1 MKRVYLTIL
10 LALLLLIALLYNY
23 FDVEIANYFHNHK
36 TLYPIFAK
44 ITKLGQ
50 SEYYLIPSIL
60 IYFIY
65 RKRDEIVSKYALLL
79 FGSVAISG
87 ILADIIKII
96 VARYRPRLYFS
107 EHLYGFDWFHFGHL
121 YASFPSGHSATAF
134 SAFVAFGYMA
144 PKWRYM
150 FYFIAF
156 LIAFSRVVVG
166 AHYPSDALAG
176 SILGAVTTVLL
187 YNRLFKGSYAK

>member
-1 MKRVYLTIL
+1 MKRVYLAIL
-10 LALLLLIALLYNY
+10 LLFSIIIGALYNY
-23 FDVEIANYFHNHK
+23 FDLEIANYFHSHK
-36 TLYPIFAK
+36 TLYPIFAQ
-44 ITKLGQ
+44 ITKMGLSQ
-50 SEYYLIPSIL
+50 YYLIPSII
-60 IYFIY
+60 IYFLY
-65 RKRDEIVSKYALLL
+65 RNKRELISKYALLL

-87 ILADIIKII
+87 IVADIIKIV

-144 PKWRYM
+144 PKWRYL
-150 FYFIAF
+150 FYFIAL

-187 YNRLFKGSYAK
+187 YKRLFGTKDAK

>member
-10 LALLLLIALLYNY
+10 LALLLLIVVLYNY
-23 FDVEIANYFHNHK
+23 FDLEIANYFHNHK
-36 TLYPIFAK
+36 TLYPVFAK
-44 ITKLGQ
+44 ITKLGLSQ
-50 SEYYLIPSIL
+50 YYLIPSIL

-65 RKRDEIVSKYALLL
+65 RKRDEIISKYALLV

-87 ILADIIKII
+87 ITADIIKVI

-144 PKWRYM
+144 PKWRYL

-187 YNRLFKGSYAK
+187 YKRLFRTKDAK